1 MARGGGARRTT
12 AVLAVVVLA
21 LLAGC
26 ETQFPAVRLRIAAGN
41 KSGVYNTIS
50 QYMAGVWQAR
60 LGTEQLEVLAT
71 GGSPDNVNKL
81 LSGEV
86 DIAFSA
92 ADVASK
98 PTAGPRSPRALA
110 RIHDDY
116 LHVVVRDD
124 GPVQQ
129 LSDLRGLRVGIGAKD
144 SGVEFIAKRVLALT
158 GLDSPGMLTQRSLDL
173 ASSVDALKRGEID
186 AFFWSGGLPTQA
198 ISGLGDVLP
207 IRLLDLADDIP
218 ALRKQYP
225 VYNSA
230 SIPASTYHLAG
241 RPVNTLAVP
250 NFLLVTDQMSDDL
263 AEGLI
268 REFFAAL
275 PELAKQTPAALSI
288 DLQSAIETDP
298 LKLHP
303 GAERFYRGEKI

>member
-1 MARGGGARRTT
+1 MARGGGRRRTI
-12 AVLAVVVLA
+12 AVLVVALT
-21 LLAGC
+21 LLAAC
-26 ETQFPAVRLRIAAGN
+26 EAQFPSVRLRVAAGN

-50 QYMAGVWQAR
+50 QFMAGVWQAR
-60 LGTEQLEVLAT
+60 LGMDRPEVLET
-71 GGSPDNVNKL
+71 GGSPDNVKKL
-81 LSGEV
+81 LAGEV

-98 PTAGPRSPRALA
+98 PTTGPRVPRALA
-110 RIHDDY
+110 RIYDDY

-124 GPVQQ
+124 GRIQE
-129 LSDLRGLRVGIGAKD
+129 LSDLRGMRVGIGAKD
-144 SGVEFIAKRVLALT
+144 SGVEFIAKRILALT
-158 GLDSPGMLTQRSLDL
+158 GLDTPGMLTQQSMDL
-173 ASSVDALKRGEID
+173 ASSVKALKAGTVD
-186 AFFWSGGLPTQA
+186 AFFWSGGLPTPS
-198 ISGLGDVLP
+198 ISSLGDVLP
-207 IRLLDLADDIP
+207 IRLLDLAEDIP

-230 SIPASTYHLAG
+230 SIPASIYHLAG

-268 REFFAAL
+268 REFFDAL

-298 LKLHP
+298 LQLHP
-303 GAERFYRGEKI
+303 GAERFYRGEKV